1 MIYVKSLFHNWKC
14 FSLLKIYKKINKF
27 SDVIAYFGTRSWD
40 FKNNNVQTLWRSLDP
55 KDKELF
61 FFDISQLD
69 WDKYFYSYIRG
80 VRQYLV
86 KEDPSTIPQGLKKLR
101 RYVILM
107 FTVRKYIQR
116 SLIAQSCQVHFST
129 CFYRNTK

>member
-101 RYVILM
+101 RYVVLM
-107 FTVRKYIQR
+107 FPMRQYIQR
-116 SLIAQSCQVHFST
+116 FLIAQSYQVHFST
-129 CFYRNTK
+129 CF

>member
-1 MIYVKSLFHNWKC
+1 M
-14 FSLLKIYKKINKF
+14 
-27 SDVIAYFGTRSWD
+27 IAYFVTRSWD

-80 VRQYLV
+80 VRQYVV

-116 SLIAQSCQVHFST
+116 FLIAQSCQVHFST
-129 CFYRNTK
+129 CF

>member
-80 VRQYLV
+80 VRLYLV

-101 RYVILM
+101 RYVVLM
-107 FTVRKYIQR
+107 FPVRKYIQCF
-116 SLIAQSCQVHFST
+116 LIAQSYQVHFST
-129 CFYRNTK
+129 CF

>member
-1 MIYVKSLFHNWKC
+1 MIYVKNLLHNWKC

-101 RYVILM
+101 RYVVLM

-116 SLIAQSCQVHFST
+116 FLISQSCQVHFST
-129 CFYRNTK
+129 CF

>member
-1 MIYVKSLFHNWKC
+1 M
-14 FSLLKIYKKINKF
+14 
-27 SDVIAYFGTRSWD
+27 IAYFGTRSWD

-69 WDKYFYSYIRG
+69 WDKYFYTYIRG

-101 RYVILM
+101 RYVLII
-107 FTVRKYIQR
+107 FTVY
-116 SLIAQSCQVHFST
+116 
-129 CFYRNTK
+129 

>member
-1 MIYVKSLFHNWKC
+1 MIYVKSLFHNWKF

-101 RYVILM
+101 RYVVLM
-107 FTVRKYIQR
+107 FTVHKYIQR
-116 SLIAQSCQVHFST
+116 FLIAQSCQVHFST
-129 CFYRNTK
+129 CF

>member
-101 RYVILM
+101 RYVVLM
-107 FTVRKYIQR
+107 FTVHKYIQR
-116 SLIAQSCQVHFST
+116 FLIAQSCQVHFST
-129 CFYRNTK
+129 CF

>member
-101 RYVILM
+101 RYVVLM
-107 FTVRKYIQR
+107 FPMRQYIQR
-116 SLIAQSCQVHFST
+116 FLIAQIYQVHFST
-129 CFYRNTK
+129 CF

>member
-1 MIYVKSLFHNWKC
+1 M
-14 FSLLKIYKKINKF
+14 
-27 SDVIAYFGTRSWD
+27 IAYFGTRSWD

-101 RYVILM
+101 RYVVLM

-116 SLIAQSCQVHFST
+116 FLIAQSSVMCILAHVFREIQNKNPAKRIFCWADQVFL
-129 CFYRNTK
+129 FFAKRIK